1 MQMNIRYDETTD
13 SVYFVLS
20 DEKPYESEEVEKDVI
35 VDYNRQN
42 DIVAIEVL
50 HFKTEH
56 ANLELP
62 IDGSF
67 SLKKAS

>member
-1 MQMNIRYDETTD
+1 MNIRYDETTD

-20 DEKPYESEEVEKDVI
+20 DEEPYESEEVEKDVI

-56 ANLELP
+56 TNLELP

>member
-1 MQMNIRYDETTD
+1 MNIRYDKTTD
-13 SVYFVLS
+13 SIYFIVS
-20 DEKPYESEEVEKDVI
+20 DEKPYESEEVEKGVI

-62 IDGSF
+62 IDGNF

>member
-1 MQMNIRYDETTD
+1 MNIRYDETTD
-13 SVYFVLS
+13 SVYFILS

-35 VDYNRQN
+35 VDYNKQN

-50 HFKTEH
+50 HFKQEH